1 MGIMGKIQINWDNFL
16 KEYEAFLNKDEELQR
31 RIKLFDD
38 FELRDVFF
46 GGRPCLPGPGP
57 YPRASIAYDP
67 THWADAKGYNKCML
81 DGRDLIELNILNAF
95 KCVIQLKEGK
105 FQIVKRKAEDP
116 CLSCRIPIK
125 LFREM
130 ILGKHKVIWVLCD
143 KSVQIKTSQKQLGLS
158 DWTTILEILVC
169 AMDLAEMN
177 PKMWRFWENLNTGGA

>member
-1 MGIMGKIQINWDNFL
+1 MGNDERINWDGFL
-16 KEYEAFLNKDEELQR
+16 REYEAFLRKDQELHR
-31 RIKLFDD
+31 RIELCDD

-46 GGRPCLPGPGP
+46 GGHPCLPGSGP

-67 THWADAKGYNKCML
+67 TDWAGAKGYKKCML
-81 DGRDLIELNILNAF
+81 DGRELVELDVPDAF
-95 KCVIQLKEGK
+95 HCVVQLKKGE
-105 FQIVKRKAEDP
+105 FEISRKKAKDP
-116 CLSCRIPIK
+116 CLFCRIPLE

-143 KSVQIKTSQKQLGLS
+143 KSVEVKTCKQRIALS

-177 PKMWRFWENLNTGGA
+177 PSMWEFWENLSVGGA